1 MKEYFAKEFESIE
14 PSHMDMADSDRFLNS
29 VDYSVLDY
37 VELRMKIPY
46 LTNRNTLTLE

>member
-14 PSHMDMADSDRFLNS
+14 LSHMDMADSERLLNS
-29 VDYSVLDY
+29 ADFGILDY

-46 LTNRNTLTLE
+46 